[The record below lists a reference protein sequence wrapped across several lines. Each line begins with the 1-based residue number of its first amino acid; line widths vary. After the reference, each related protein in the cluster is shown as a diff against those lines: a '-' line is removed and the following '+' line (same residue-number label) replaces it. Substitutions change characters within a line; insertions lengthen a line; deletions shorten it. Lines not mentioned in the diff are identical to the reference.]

1 LIDAAMIGARAA
13 RVDYLRRKQIHPAG
27 RVMRACAS
35 VADAAPPRVPAP
47 TQPLPCLACRACVA
61 RRPRN
66 PRRPPIRWK
75 NKALRALVSQQ
86 MAAQCQTRR
95 YRKWMAGRAAR

>member
-1 LIDAAMIGARAA
+1 M
-13 RVDYLRRKQIHPAG
+13 
-27 RVMRACAS
+27 
-35 VADAAPPRVPAP
+35 
-47 TQPLPCLACRACVA
+47 A

-66 PRRPPIRWK
+66 PRRHPIRWK
-75 NKALRALVSQQ
+75 KALRALVSQQ